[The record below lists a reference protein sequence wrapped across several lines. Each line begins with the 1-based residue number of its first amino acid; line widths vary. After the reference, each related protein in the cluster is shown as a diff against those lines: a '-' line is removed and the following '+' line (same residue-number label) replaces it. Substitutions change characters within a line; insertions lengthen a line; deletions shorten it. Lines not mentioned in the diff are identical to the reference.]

1 MLVSPPQA
9 GIVSRYDQVTAKATT
24 DFKGSLFSFGTLM
37 AKLTAKARSK
47 IPTSKFA
54 GPGRSFPIEDKAHA
68 RAAIMLSGN
77 APNPGEVKARARA
90 ILKRGKG
97 LLG

>member
-1 MLVSPPQA
+1 
-9 GIVSRYDQVTAKATT
+9 
-24 DFKGSLFSFGTLM
+24 M
-37 AKLTAKARSK
+37 AKLTAKARK
-47 IPTSKFA
+47 QIPASQFA

-77 APNPGEVKARARA
+77 APDPAAVRQKARAV
-90 ILKRGKG
+90 LKRGKG